1 MGDAIEPGVREVFD
15 VAVDGHRAPWA
26 GVCEEV
32 SLPSVERGIAAY
44 YLIAPAE
51 ASSNLARF
59 DGVRYG
65 HRTAHAEDLL
75 RDVHPHAQRGLR
87 RRGQAADHDRHLCAL
102 CRLLR
107 RLLRPGSADP
117 DPDHPGLRPGRSRV
131 STFSSRP
138 RRPRWPSRSAS
149 ASPTRWRCT
158 CPTCAPSR

>member
-1 MGDAIEPGVREVFD
+1 MPGRSDLEGLRFGVIREFIGEAIEPGVREVFD
-15 VAVDGHRAPWA
+15 YAVDAIDALG

-87 RRGQAADHDRHLCAL
+87 R
-102 CRLLR
+102 
-107 RLLRPGSADP
+107 P
-117 DPDHPGLRPGRSRV
+117 RS
-131 STFSSRP
+131 SG
-138 RRPRWPSRSAS
+138 AS
-149 ASPTRWRCT
+149 
-158 CPTCAPSR
+158 